1 MKLCGTVDQIKEGG
15 RIVYSDGRPG
25 HSGKFAAVL
34 KVDAKGMTV
43 QFEDRA
49 DTTYIAFADGRW
61 MDFIELAD

>member
-1 MKLCGTVDQIKEGG
+1 MKLCGTVDQINVGV

-25 HSGKFAAVL
+25 HSGKFAAVVN
-34 KVDAKGMTV
+34 VDPKGMRV

-61 MDFIELAD
+61 MDFIEIAK